1 MYGCFRLHRYP
12 GSRPSRACLE
22 TKLAIHISMKRIII
36 SSMTLAAIILA
47 GCHSHKHEDHLTG
60 HTHEQ
65 TEADANANDHESV
78 SNGTHSGTEG
88 KAHAGEIHFTD
99 EQAEASGL
107 EIEIIKPAP
116 FRSVLRTGGQIQALQ
131 GEEQTIVAT
140 SGGVIQ
146 FTNASITEG
155 TAVSKGE
162 TIASISARNLQDGD
176 PVQKAKLA
184 FETAEREFHR
194 AERLVADK
202 IISDKE
208 FDQTRMNYETAKAA
222 YEGQAGNLTAKGV
235 SIKAPISGY
244 IKNRLVAQG
253 DYVSL
258 GQPIAVVAQNS
269 RLQLRADVSESN
281 FHYLRSIQS
290 ANFQTAYDD
299 NVYRLEDLNGRL
311 LSYGK
316 TATGRASYI
325 PVTFEF
331 DNIGDFVPGAFA
343 NVYLLSAPKE
353 NVLSIPVS
361 SLTEEQ
367 GLMFVYLHTTDD
379 IYKKQE
385 VAIGQNDGT
394 RVEVLHGLNPGD
406 RVVTR
411 GAYQVKL
418 ASMST
423 AIPGH
428 SHSH

>member
-1 MYGCFRLHRYP
+1 MAASYFTIYLRSGHNWLDLR
-12 GSRPSRACLE
+12 
-22 TKLAIHISMKRIII
+22 TKLAIYISMKRIII
-36 SSMTLAAIILA
+36 SAMTLVVMILA
-47 GCHSHKHEDHLTG
+47 GCHSHKHDNHVTS
-60 HTHEQ
+60 HAHE
-65 TEADANANDHESV
+65 EPKADSHVHDHESV
-78 SNGTHSGTEG
+78 SKGKHSETEG
-88 KAHAGEIHFTD
+88 KVHAGEIHFTD

-107 EIEIIKPAP
+107 EIETIQPAP

-140 SGGVIQ
+140 SGGVIE
-146 FTNASITEG
+146 FANASITEG
-155 TAVSKGE
+155 TAVRKNE
-162 TIASISARNLQDGD
+162 IVASISARNLQDGD

-184 FETAEREFHR
+184 FETAKREFNR

-208 FDQTRMNYETAKAA
+208 FDQTRMRYETAKTA
-222 YEGQAGNLTAKGV
+222 YEGQAGKLTAKGV
-235 SIKAPISGY
+235 NVTSPISGY
-244 IKNRLVAQG
+244 IKSRLVAQG
-253 DYVSL
+253 DYVSV
-258 GQPIAVVAQNS
+258 GQPIAVVAQNN
-269 RLQLRADVSESN
+269 RLQLRANVSENN
-281 FHYLRSIQS
+281 FRYLRGIQS

-299 NVYRLEDLNGRL
+299 TVYRLEDLNGRL

-316 TATGRASYI
+316 TVTGEASYI

-331 DNIGDFVPGAFA
+331 DNIGDFIPGAFA

-367 GLMFVYLHTTDD
+367 GLMFVYLHIADD

-385 VAIGQNDGT
+385 ITIGQNDGT
-394 RVEVLHGLNPGD
+394 RVEVIHGLNPGD